1 MNDHRTSSA
10 TAEPQTAQPPA
21 PPSGNKSQP
30 PAPSRQRRSVLS
42 WLLPLLFVVGV
53 SWWLVGEKTI
63 LWGRSLVAGHYARKA
78 QEKIQVKDWPG
89 AARQIAQAR
98 SILVNDSAVLR
109 AYADFLIGTGSDN
122 LSLLQVLRL
131 LDSQGKMKS
140 EERVH
145 IAKVLISLGR
155 TDDARMEFDKLS
167 EADRLQPAS
176 LEVLSH
182 IYRAEGRH
190 AEADILLR
198 RALLSS
204 PDDPDTRLKLAILD
218 HENTFSEVQ
227 QRARREMWALAERQ
241 DDIGLQA
248 LEQLTLK
255 AQVTGEEAARL
266 QELVLAHPHAAPWL
280 RYAALSARLRARPQD
295 RETVIRGEIERIRG
309 QGVEQMAP
317 ALTWLLQEKEAALV
331 LKLLPEEMALK
342 AGPLLHIYLL
352 AQSETGNWETV
363 DSLLNSQR
371 VLPVTQTFVHAW
383 KARVANQQD
392 KGVQAVRH
400 HLEAAFS
407 NTNGG
412 QDEAPARMTAEI
424 TEQMGQWDLA
434 AQFYNDIAMLHP
446 LSRGPMLEKV
456 YEAGLRN
463 RDTDTVLKAAGQ
475 LAELYPDNRIYL
487 HRHLYLQLLAGVNL
501 EKVSLVIDSLP
512 RRGDEPMQPVLR
524 ALAAYRLGNAVR
536 LREALA
542 KESSTTETP
551 SGPRGVLA
559 GLLAASGNV
568 SAGFQMAE
576 KIPGVLLLPEEIR
589 FLARA
594 L

>member
-1 MNDHRTSSA
+1 MNNERPSA
-10 TAEPQTAQPPA
+10 TTAPKPTA
-21 PPSGNKSQP
+21 PVQDVDHGTA

-42 WLLPLLFVVGV
+42 WLLPLLFVLGFT
-53 SWWLVGEKTI
+53 WWLFGEKTI

-78 QEKIQVKDWPG
+78 QEKIQAKDWQA
-89 AARQIAQAR
+89 AARQLAQAR
-98 SILVNDSAVLR
+98 AILVNDPAVLR

-131 LDSQGKMKS
+131 LDAQGLMKA

-145 IAKVLISLGR
+145 VVKVLTSLGR
-155 TDDARMEFDKLS
+155 TDDARSEYEKLS
-167 EADRLQPAS
+167 EAERAMPAS
-176 LEVLSH
+176 MEVLAH

-190 AEADILLR
+190 DEADILLR
-198 RALLSS
+198 RALQNS

-227 QRARREMWALAERQ
+227 QRAHREMWQLAARP
-241 DDIGLQA
+241 DDVGLRA
-248 LEQLTLK
+248 LEQLILK
-255 AQVTGEEAARL
+255 GQVTGEEAAQL
-266 QELVLAHPHAAPWL
+266 QERVAAHPHAAPWL

-295 RETVIRGEIERIRG
+295 REAMIQAEVERIRG
-309 QGVEQMAP
+309 QGVEQLTP
-317 ALTWLLQEKEAALV
+317 ALTWLLQEKQSELV

-342 AGPLLHIYLL
+342 SGPLLHTYLL
-352 AQSETGNWETV
+352 ALSEAGRWQEV
-363 DSLLNSQR
+363 GALLNSQR

-392 KGVQAVRH
+392 KGVQVVRH

-412 QDEAPARMTAEI
+412 QEEASARMTAEI
-424 TEQMGQWDLA
+424 AEQMGQWDLA
-434 AQFYNDIAMLHP
+434 AKFYNEIATLHP

-463 RDTDTVLKAAGQ
+463 RNTETVLKAAGQ
-475 LAELYPDNRIYL
+475 LSELYPDNRIHL
-487 HRHLYLQLLAGVNL
+487 HRHLYLQLLAGANL
-501 EKVSLVIDSLP
+501 ETVSLAVDALP
-512 RRGDEPMQPVLR
+512 HHADEPMQPVLR

-542 KESSTTETP
+542 NLPKNVEPPT
-551 SGPRGVLA
+551 GPRGVLA
-559 GLLAASGNV
+559 GLLAAAGQV
-568 SAGFQMAE
+568 SSGFQIAE
-576 KIPGVLLLPEEIR
+576 NIPGVLLLPEEVR
-589 FLARA
+589 FLTKA